1 MAFLLSRIRSFKPAF
16 EGWWLVLRSQQNT
29 WVHTVI
35 SLIALAL
42 SFWLKITRVEWAII
56 LLTMAVV
63 WLTEFLN
70 TAIEVVVNLI
80 SPEPH
85 PMAKA
90 AKDISAAAVLISAL
104 AALLI
109 GSLIF
114 LPPLINRLS

>member
-1 MAFLLSRIRSFKPAF
+1 MGFLIARIRSFKPAI

-29 WVHTVI
+29 WVHTVF
-35 SLIALAL
+35 SLIALGLAL
-42 SFWLKITRVEWAII
+42 WLGISRVEWAII

-70 TAIEVVVNLI
+70 TAIEVVVDLV

-85 PMAKA
+85 PLAKA
-90 AKDISAAAVLISAL
+90 AKDISAAAVLIAAL

-109 GSLIF
+109 GLLIF
-114 LPPLINRLS
+114 LPPLLQKL